1 MAKVVSRVS
10 LITVYHASVNKIML
24 STIEL
29 NNYKTGQLY
38 QDRDRWTRTLEYYS
52 KVQGKESKKQLKEC
66 NRKIK
71 SIEKELQK
79 LLYQQ
84 AKLLL

>member
-10 LITVYHASVNKIML
+10 LITVRTKTML
-24 STIEL
+24 SAIEL
-29 NNYKTGQLY
+29 NDYKIGQLY
-38 QDRDRWTRTLEYYS
+38 QDRDRWTRTQEYYS
-52 KVQGKESKKQLKEC
+52 RVQGKESKKQLKEC

-71 SIEKELQK
+71 GIEKELQK
-79 LLYQQ
+79 LFYQQ